1 MSIYYSSTDHF
12 VLLPAILLAL
22 FGCAT
27 LLFDFWIFPEPKQR
41 RHLVWFLLAG
51 EAFAGVALARQNL
64 ELVAPQLS
72 PFKAL
77 LGLLQGNLAA
87 QPASEISAF
96 HGALVIDG
104 FSLYFHWIFLAT
116 TVLVALFS
124 YRYFEV
130 RDEHHGEYYGLLM
143 LAQVGMFFLASG
155 NELVTLFIGLETMA
169 VSFYIL
175 VGFMRRDQRSNE
187 AALKYLLLGGFSSG
201 FLVYGFSIL
210 YGLSGSTRLSAIGN
224 AVAARDPF
232 DPLVFLAV
240 ATILVGLF
248 FKISAAPFHMWAP
261 DAYEGAPTT
270 VAAYLAVGSKA
281 ASFALILRL
290 LLGPLATA
298 RAAWEPLLIGA
309 AVLSMTIG
317 NLAALTQTNTK
328 RLLAYSS
335 INHAGYILLGIIAG
349 NAMGIQGVLIYILVY
364 AFMNLGAFLVLT
376 SLASRGIAG
385 DDINDLKGLMQK
397 SPAHALWMLIFLLSL
412 AGIPPTAG
420 FLGKYLIFLSLLETG
435 HTVLAVIA
443 ALYVAVAIYYYFRL
457 VRAMFTAPQENAE
470 PVSSSLGLKVAL
482 GVTGVLTLVIGVYP
496 EPWVRFDQWSI
507 TR

>member
-77 LGLLQGNLAA
+77 LGLLQGNLSA

-187 AALKYLLLGGFSSG
+187 AALK
-201 FLVYGFSIL
+201 
-210 YGLSGSTRLSAIGN
+210 
-224 AVAARDPF
+224 
-232 DPLVFLAV
+232 
-240 ATILVGLF
+240 
-248 FKISAAPFHMWAP
+248 
-261 DAYEGAPTT
+261 
-270 VAAYLAVGSKA
+270 
-281 ASFALILRL
+281 
-290 LLGPLATA
+290 
-298 RAAWEPLLIGA
+298 
-309 AVLSMTIG
+309 
-317 NLAALTQTNTK
+317 
-328 RLLAYSS
+328 
-335 INHAGYILLGIIAG
+335 
-349 NAMGIQGVLIYILVY
+349 
-364 AFMNLGAFLVLT
+364 
-376 SLASRGIAG
+376 
-385 DDINDLKGLMQK
+385 
-397 SPAHALWMLIFLLSL
+397 LSL
-412 AGIPPTAG
+412 IH
-420 FLGKYLIFLSLLETG
+420 I
-435 HTVLAVIA
+435 
-443 ALYVAVAIYYYFRL
+443 
-457 VRAMFTAPQENAE
+457 
-470 PVSSSLGLKVAL
+470 
-482 GVTGVLTLVIGVYP
+482 
-496 EPWVRFDQWSI
+496 
-507 TR
+507 